1 MKNLKKWEA
10 SGHLYTR
17 PRGDMEENITYNVTF
32 VGKYMCLTT
41 TVSSK
46 DEESAVAD
54 AMELINE
61 YYGWD
66 LTEAKI
72 IDIQTEGL

>member
-1 MKNLKKWEA
+1 M
-10 SGHLYTR
+10 YTR

-32 VGKYMCLTT
+32 VGEYMCLTT